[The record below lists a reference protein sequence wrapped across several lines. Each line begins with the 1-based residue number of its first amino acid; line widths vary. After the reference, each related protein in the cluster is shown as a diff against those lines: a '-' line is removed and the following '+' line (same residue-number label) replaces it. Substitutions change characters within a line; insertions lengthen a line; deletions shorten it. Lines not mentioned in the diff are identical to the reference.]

1 MATKC
6 SCSFL
11 VAPEVR
17 CVAPVWESQT
27 QYGLCEAHFVLLRFR
42 NKCVVCRTP
51 KENKDV
57 AMCPTCFTQKQTA
70 RSLVFRAESANK
82 RQAAIEAGL
91 CTNWKTC
98 SNKPRHQGQ
107 MCDACYAS
115 YKEYKGFVKVAP
127 AEAPAVKTPVVPV
140 APATTPVGQL
150 LVSPPLPSLEEAA
163 KKAQIQL
170 VSKADG
176 FIATHQLTGKSWA
189 DDDDDDEVVAVAK

>member
-1 MATKC
+1 MATTKC

-11 VAPEVR
+11 VAPSVR
-17 CVAPVWESQT
+17 CVAPVWESQA
-27 QYGLCEAHFVLLRFR
+27 QYGLCEAHYVLLRFR

-70 RSLVFRAESANK
+70 RSLTVRAESANK
-82 RQAAIEAGL
+82 RQATIDAGL

-98 SNKPRHQGQ
+98 SNKSRRPGQ

-127 AEAPAVKTPVVPV
+127 VEAEKKDKAPV
-140 APATTPVGQL
+140 APATTPTGAMPC
-150 LVSPPLPSLEEAA
+150 PPLPSLEEAVA
-163 KKAQIQL
+163 KAQTQL
-170 VSKADG
+170 ADKATPQPG
-176 FIATHQLTGKSWA
+176 EKQNYSSWA
-189 DDDDDDEVVAVAK
+189 DEADEEDAKEKSVKAK

>member
-17 CVAPVWESQT
+17 CVAPVWEPQT
-27 QYGLCEAHFVLLRFR
+27 QYGLCEAHFILLRFR

-51 KENKDV
+51 KENKDM

-70 RSLVFRAESANK
+70 RSLTFRAESANK
-82 RQAAIEAGL
+82 RQAAIDAGL

-98 SNKPRHQGQ
+98 TNKARHQGQ

-127 AEAPAVKTPVVPV
+127 AEASIVKAPATTPV
-140 APATTPVGQL
+140 APATTPVGHL
-150 LVSPPLPSLEEAA
+150 FVTPPLPSLEDAV
-163 KKAQIQL
+163 KKAQTQL
-170 VSKADG
+170 DSKEAPQAGEKQVS
-176 FIATHQLTGKSWA
+176 KSWA
-189 DDDDDDEVVAVAK
+189 DLSEEDDEVAAAK